1 MPNWWIIVRDIVWA
15 SVFAVLA
22 VILTI
27 LVAIFAPTN
36 LGLIIGAGLSAISL
50 SILALRQ

>member
-22 VILTI
+22 IILTV
-27 LVAIFAPTN
+27 LVAIFAPTS
-36 LGLIIGAGLSAISL
+36 LGLIGGLGLSAVAL
-50 SILALRQ
+50 SILSLRE